1 MDQLPEELIRL
12 KRFHGHLG
20 PYVVVGYRM
29 GQLARQ
35 RLEGKLTAVAFTGTK
50 TPLSCLVDGVQF
62 SSSCTLGKGN
72 ISIQDKGEARAH
84 FFNDRVLLDIKL
96 DDEVKKSIDDGMS
109 KETEEATAL
118 AIYNEP
124 EEELFEITE
133 VESELTERTLKLR

>member
-1 MDQLPEELIRL
+1 MEQLPEELLRL

-35 RLEGKLTAVAFTGTK
+35 RLEGRLTAVSFSGTK
-50 TPLSCLVDGVQF
+50 TPLSCLVDGIQF
-62 SSSCTLGKGN
+62 SSTCTLGKGN

-84 FFNDRVLLDIKL
+84 FFTDRVLLEVKL
-96 DDEVKKSIDDGMS
+96 DDDVKKNIDETMS
-109 KETEEATAL
+109 KETEEATGL
-118 AIYNEP
+118 AIYNAP
-124 EEELFEITE
+124 EEELFEVRE